1 MSDVLEMESRDV
13 PGPVGFAAIIG
24 FGKAIF
30 EIIFGIIGVAA
41 ANAMDDSFGG
51 GILVFGI
58 VYAIASYL
66 LLRGSRFGYYLTVAL
81 STLGLVVGVGYMF
94 RSGGGIFAGTA
105 AIVFFNA
112 VVLYLLLGRKSSREF
127 FGLGSSQ

>member
-1 MSDVLEMESRDV
+1 MSNVLEMESRDV
-13 PGPVGFAAIIG
+13 PGSVGFAAIIG

-66 LLRGSRFGYYLTVAL
+66 LLRGSRLGYYLTVAL

-94 RSGGGIFAGTA
+94 GSGGGIFAGTA
-105 AIVFFNA
+105 AIVFFDA
-112 VVLYLLLGRKSSREF
+112 VVLYLLLGRTSSREF
-127 FGLGSSQ
+127 FGLGTSQ